1 MLSVYQNAISV
12 LLVYWGAVVLINII
26 FLYGVIISG
35 VGVSL
40 ISLFFMLLVKY
51 WWGFLTEFLFLLNG
65 RIILI
70 AMLPEATWY
79 WLLWMSGWVNGAFL
93 NSIILRCVFAIVIL
107 TGPLFKRASLNSEVL
122 PCYSDAV
129 IQNSFIRVSAYW
141 LPSLLM
147 QWYGVSV
154 LSAFT

>member
-12 LLVYWGAVVLINII
+12 LLLYWGSVVLINII
-26 FLYGVIISG
+26 FLYGLIISG

-79 WLLWMSGWVNGAFL
+79 WLLLMSDWVNGVFL
-93 NSIILRCVFAIVIL
+93 NSILWGGVFTIVICI
-107 TGPLFKRASLNSEVL
+107 GPQFKRVSLYSEIL
-122 PCYSDAV
+122 PHCCNEV
-129 IQNSFIRVSAYW
+129 IQNSFIR
-141 LPSLLM
+141 L
-147 QWYGVSV
+147 SV
-154 LSAFT
+154 LLVYFVY